1 MVLGLRLRVRISLNG
16 LGAVGLRLLRTL
28 AESAPRVE
36 ILLLS
41 LITRMVSSRVNILPN
56 LNALSRHNIL
66 IIIIIFEH
74 GSLVALAFR

>member
-1 MVLGLRLRVRISLNG
+1 MILWLRLRVRISLNG

-28 AESAPRVE
+28 AQSTPRVE

-41 LITRMVSSRVNILPN
+41 LVARMVSSWVDILPN
-56 LNALSRHNIL
+56 LNALSRHIL